1 MDDDKAI
8 DKVEAKRRAAERSAA
23 MLAGDGQASALPPDP
38 QLTADA
44 QALRERYK
52 TAVEV
57 LTAHYVGEIEL
68 TASQL
73 AAARAVLPY
82 QSRPQQTSAK
92 LEIDNDA
99 RIAALSAALDS
110 LTDDQ
115 LDNAMRQAQALIA
128 KAAEGVAP

>member
-52 TAVEV
+52 TAVEEIGR
-57 LTAHYVGEIEL
+57 AHV
-68 TASQL
+68 
-73 AAARAVLPY
+73 
-82 QSRPQQTSAK
+82 
-92 LEIDNDA
+92 
-99 RIAALSAALDS
+99 
-110 LTDDQ
+110 
-115 LDNAMRQAQALIA
+115 
-128 KAAEGVAP
+128 